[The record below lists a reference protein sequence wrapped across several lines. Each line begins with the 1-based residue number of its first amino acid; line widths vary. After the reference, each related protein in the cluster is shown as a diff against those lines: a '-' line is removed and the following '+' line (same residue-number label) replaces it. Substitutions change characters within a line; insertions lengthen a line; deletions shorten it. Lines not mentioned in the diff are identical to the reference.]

1 MERVKTSSAD
11 VVKEQLSVETATCAV
26 VKSVWQHRVNPAR
39 RISVPVATTKKVPLL
54 QRHVRYARNRTADFV
69 FQFAL
74 KKNAVSESVETA
86 EATGAAATPA
96 ANIFV
101 LIINC
106 IVLLEGARLHS
117 ARNVLQDHATMK
129 RKAYLGIFANIARIY
144 ARRNHFFVL
153 HVPMMARSGSVL
165 SAKMSLV
172 VPTRTAQ

>member
-1 MERVKTSSAD
+1 M
-11 VVKEQLSVETATCAV
+11 TAKCAV
-26 VKSVWQHRVNPAR
+26 ADSAWQHRVNPVRNTYA
-39 RISVPVATTKKVPLL
+39 PVATTRKGPPSA
-54 QRHVRYARNRTADFV
+54 QFARYAKNRTADFV

-86 EATGAAATPA
+86 EAKGAAATPA

-117 ARNVLQDHATMK
+117 ARNVLQDHATIK
-129 RKAYLGIFANIARIY
+129 RKTYLGIFANIARIY